1 MARKQSE
8 AFVLRSFGVGEQD
21 KIVVLF
27 SHDIGLFKGIAKG
40 ARKFGNRFGSSLE
53 PMSLVTVYYY
63 EKEGKDLVTISN
75 CDLTESFFEIQKDLE
90 TSFTLSYFVELIEEF
105 YPARSKDETLF
116 RLLLSV
122 LQSLKTGA
130 DLDFASAYFEAW
142 FLKLNGIQPDF
153 RRCCK
158 CREAI
163 NTVSWLS
170 SKKDGVYCSRCIPQG
185 KDEIIPE
192 TITFLNWIKK
202 NPPPKDKNYPLSA
215 DQVVSLR
222 KILRRILVFHMEKEP
237 KSLQHLSR
245 ESKKKEST

>member
-8 AFVLRSFGVGEQD
+8 AFALRSFNVGEQD

-27 SHDIGLFKGIAKG
+27 SKDIGIFKGIAKG
-40 ARKFGNRFGSSLE
+40 ARKFSNRFGSSLE
-53 PMSLVTVYYY
+53 PMSLVKVYYY

-105 YPARSKDETLF
+105 YPARSKDDTLF

-122 LQSLKTGA
+122 LQSLKAGA
-130 DLDFASAYFEAW
+130 DLNFVSAYFEAW

-153 RRCCK
+153 RNCRKCK
-158 CREAI
+158 EAI
-163 NTVSWLS
+163 NTLSWLS
-170 SKKDGVYCSRCIPQG
+170 PKKDGVYCHRCVPQG

-192 TITFLNWIKK
+192 IITFLDWIKK
-202 NPPPKDKNYPLSA
+202 NPPPKNKEYPLSA
-215 DQVVSLR
+215 EQVASLR
-222 KILRRILVFHMEKEP
+222 KVLRRIFVFHMEREP
-237 KSLQHLSR
+237 KSLQHLS
-245 ESKKKEST
+245 KKY

>member
-8 AFVLRSFGVGEQD
+8 AFALRSFDVGEQD

-27 SHDIGLFKGIAKG
+27 SRDIGILKGIAKG

-53 PMSLVTVYYY
+53 QMSLVKVYYY

-75 CDLTESFFEIQKDLE
+75 CDLIESFFEIQKDLE
-90 TSFTLSYFVELIEEF
+90 TSFTLCYFIELIEEF
-105 YPARSKDETLF
+105 YPARSKDDTLF

-122 LQSLKTGA
+122 LQSLKAGA
-130 DLDFASAYFEAW
+130 DLNFVSAYFEAW
-142 FLKLNGIQPDF
+142 FMKLNGIQPDF
-153 RRCCK
+153 RKCRK

-163 NTVSWLS
+163 NTLSWLS
-170 SKKDGVYCSRCIPQG
+170 PKKDGVYCNRCVPQG

-192 TITFLNWIKK
+192 INTFLEWIRK
-202 NPPPKDKNYPLSA
+202 NPPPKDQNYPLSTE
-215 DQVVSLR
+215 QVTSVR
-222 KILRRILVFHMEKEP
+222 KVLRRIFVFHMEREP

-245 ESKKKEST
+245 EN